1 LFGILGP
8 MRKFTW
14 IIGLLA
20 LGASLDSSLYD
31 GAYTRA
37 FVYLIQDAHR
47 AIGLK

>member
-1 LFGILGP
+1 

-14 IIGLLA
+14 IIVLFA

-31 GAYTRA
+31 GVYTRA
-37 FVYLIQDAHR
+37 FVYMIQDVHR